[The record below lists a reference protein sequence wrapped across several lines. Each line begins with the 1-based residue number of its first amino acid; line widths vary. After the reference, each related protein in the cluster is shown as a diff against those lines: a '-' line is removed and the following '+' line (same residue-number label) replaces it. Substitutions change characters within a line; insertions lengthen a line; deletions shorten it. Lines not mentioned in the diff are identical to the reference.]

1 MEFLMEC
8 IVGLYMELMM
18 LMVPE
23 RGEAPKKYRK
33 TVLIIAVTVLLSVI
47 ALFTWGA
54 ILLTDYNNNLGYI
67 PIAIALVIS
76 IAQIVAGFV
85 LYKKRN
91 RK

>member
-1 MEFLMEC
+1 MEFLMEF
-8 IVGLYMELMM
+8 IVGFYMELMM

-33 TVLIIAVTVLLSVI
+33 TVLAIAVTVLLSVM
-47 ALFTWGA
+47 ALFIWGA
-54 ILLTDYNNNLGYI
+54 ILLTDYNNHLGYI
-67 PIAIALVIS
+67 PIVIALVIS
-76 IAQIVAGFV
+76 VAQIVAGFV